1 MNLESVFILC
11 NKERCGGINMNI
23 KINLKQIGQRKQKIA
38 PVDFD
43 YTPVPQTLRE
53 LIIQTVTTCV
63 TSYNERVRRGE
74 NNANPLSESQI
85 NDMADIG
92 KIAFGI
98 NYSGREQEM
107 DKAVFNALQAFRDG
121 IYRVFLNDNELE
133 NLDGTIELKENDS
146 LTFIKLTM
154 LAGRMW

>member
-1 MNLESVFILC
+1 MNL
-11 NKERCGGINMNI
+11 

-38 PVDFD
+38 PVDVD
-43 YTPVPQTLRE
+43 YSPVPKTLRD

-63 TSYNERVRRGE
+63 NSYNERVRRGE
-74 NNANPLSESQI
+74 SNVKPRSESQI
-85 NDMADIG
+85 SDMADIG

-98 NYSGREQEM
+98 NYGGREQEM
-107 DKAVFNALQAFRDG
+107 DKAVSNALQAYKDG
-121 IYRVFLNDNELE
+121 IYRVFLNDNELD